1 MTTLPIELQTGCEV
15 NLFEDT
21 TLKEIGTHIKEYLND
36 RLQDYFSVPEY
47 QSKVI
52 ELNKLRVEDL
62 GKIRAVNTLQ
72 VGDIPLTANNEF
84 PILRIYRIS
93 SNWKRDNSRRETYI
107 GIQYALNLPVLM
119 YLPGFLN
126 WIDVYLNKAIQEWE
140 FSDRRINSFRQKDWI
155 NDVQTSYSLL
165 QGQQK
170 EEFLYVLRTT
180 MRILES

>member
-1 MTTLPIELQTGCEV
+1 MIPIELQTGCEV
-15 NLFEDT
+15 KLFEDS
-21 TLKEIGTHIKEYLND
+21 TLKEIGTHIKNYLND

-47 QSKVI
+47 RNQLTEI
-52 ELNKLRVEDL
+52 NKLRVEDL
-62 GKIRAVNTLQ
+62 SKIKAVNTLQ
-72 VGDIPLTANNEF
+72 VGDIPLTASNEF
-84 PILRIYRIS
+84 PILKIYRIS
-93 SNWKRDNSRRETYI
+93 SNWKRDNSKRESYI
-107 GIQYALNLPVLM
+107 GIQYALNLPVLI

-126 WIDVYLNKAIQEWE
+126 WVDVYLNKAIQEWE